1 MNMKKLFALLTAA
14 LLSTAAFAQSGK
26 SVYMKYSDA
35 NDVSAVYISPAMF
48 KMMGKLPDMKMD
60 DKDINLSSIV
70 KTMSGLYI
78 IDSENAGINNSI
90 RKDVEKFITR
100 GDYEIMMEAKDNGE
114 SMRIYTMGDE
124 KVVRSFVLLAYEEN
138 ECSFICL
145 EGEMPREALEKIL
158 SE

>member
-1 MNMKKLFALLTAA
+1 MKKLFALLTAA

>member
-1 MNMKKLFALLTAA
+1 MKKLFALLTAA

-60 DKDINLSSIV
+60 NKDINLSSIV

>member
-1 MNMKKLFALLTAA
+1 MKKLFALLTAA

-60 DKDINLSSIV
+60 NKDINLSSIV

-124 KVVRSFVLLAYEEN
+124 KVVRSFVLLAYEES